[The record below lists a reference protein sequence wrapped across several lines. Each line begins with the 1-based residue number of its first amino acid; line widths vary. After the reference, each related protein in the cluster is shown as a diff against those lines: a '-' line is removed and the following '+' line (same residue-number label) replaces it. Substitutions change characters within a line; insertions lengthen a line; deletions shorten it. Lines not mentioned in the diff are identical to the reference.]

1 MAKAD
6 REWCGY
12 MAEVYIGL
20 GSNMGD
26 RENYLRRAVAELASR
41 PGVRLLTCSSIYETS
56 PVSPVEQG
64 NYLNMV
70 ARIACDLVPLE
81 LLTVCEEIE
90 ELLGRKETP
99 YVPLGPRP
107 IDLDILL
114 WEDLIYQ
121 SPELT
126 IPHPYLTV
134 RRFVLIP
141 LLEIDKNLRLPG
153 GDLLKSYLSELS
165 LDDKVE
171 FYANYDWVSIAHAP

>member
-1 MAKAD
+1 VAKVT
-6 REWCGY
+6 REWRDY

-41 PGVRLLTCSSIYETS
+41 PWVRVLACSSIYETS
-56 PVSPVEQG
+56 PVSPVKQSD
-64 NYLNMV
+64 YLNMV
-70 ARIACDLVPLE
+70 AKIACDLLPLE
-81 LLTVCEEIE
+81 LLTVCNEIE
-90 ELLGRKETP
+90 KLLGRKGTP
-99 YVPLGPRP
+99 YVAWGPRP

-121 SPELT
+121 SPELS

-141 LLEIDKNLRLPG
+141 LLEIDQDLRLPG
-153 GDLLKSYLSELS
+153 GSLLKSYLSELS

-171 FYANYDWVSIAHAP
+171 FYANYDCVSIAHAP

>member
-1 MAKAD
+1 MAKTD
-6 REWCGY
+6 GEGRDY

-26 RENYLRRAVAELASR
+26 RENYLRRAVAKLASR
-41 PGVRLLTCSSIYETS
+41 PRVRILACSSIYETS
-56 PVSPVEQG
+56 PVSPVKQSD
-64 NYLNMV
+64 YLNMV
-70 ARIACDLVPLE
+70 AKIACDLLPLG
-81 LLTVCEEIE
+81 LLTVCNEIE
-90 ELLGRKETP
+90 KFLGRKETS

-114 WEDLIYQ
+114 WEDLIYK

-141 LLEIDKNLRLPG
+141 LLEIDQDLRLPG
-153 GDLLKSYLSELS
+153 GGLLKSYLSELS

-171 FYANYDWVSIAHAP
+171 FYANYDCVSIAHAP